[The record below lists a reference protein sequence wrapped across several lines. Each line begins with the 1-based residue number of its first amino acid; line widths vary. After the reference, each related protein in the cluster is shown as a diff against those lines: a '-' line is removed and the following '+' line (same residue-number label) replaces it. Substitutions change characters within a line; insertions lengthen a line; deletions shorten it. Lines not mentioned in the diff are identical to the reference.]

1 MKINDFKLER
11 YFATF
16 EIKAKHLLSSSD
28 CESLLG
34 RDLLQMADSECT
46 KLWQELRLGYTDT
59 KGHPLLRNEI
69 SGLYKTIKPDD
80 VCVMAPEE
88 GIFIAL
94 NVILDPGD
102 HVIVIDPAYQSLA
115 EIPQSIG
122 CELTKWP
129 VVPGNNKWN
138 LDITFLRSAIKKN
151 TKLLILN
158 FPHNPTGY
166 IPDPDDFK
174 EIIKIALENK
184 LYLLSDEMY
193 RYLEL
198 SETHRY
204 DSACDIFENGLS
216 LSGLSKSFGL
226 PGLRVGWLATRNKDM
241 MRQIE
246 RFKDYTTICGSALS
260 EILAIIALRNRDLI
274 TGGNLRLIRENLD
287 AAISIFKRH
296 SDILTWIE
304 TKGSSVA
311 FPQLTSRIPAD
322 EFCKKLMDHK
332 SIMLLPGSV
341 FNYPGNHFRL
351 GLGRKN
357 IREVLDEFEYF
368 INEYYYT
375 I

>member
-16 EIKAKHLLSSSD
+16 EFKAKHLLSSSD
-28 CESLLG
+28 CETLSA
-34 RDLLQMADSECT
+34 RDLLQMADSECIT
-46 KLWQELRLGYTDT
+46 LWQELRLGYTDP

-69 SGLYKTIKPDD
+69 SGIYKTIKPDD

-102 HVIVIDPAYQSLA
+102 HVIVLDPAYQSLS

-122 CELTKWP
+122 CELTRWP
-129 VVPGNNKWN
+129 VVPENNRWT
-138 LDITFLRSAIKKN
+138 LDISFLKTAVKKN

-158 FPHNPTGY
+158 FPHNPTGF
-166 IPDPDDFK
+166 IPEPEDFN
-174 EIIKIALENK
+174 EIVQFAIENK

-193 RYLEL
+193 RYLEF
-198 SETHRY
+198 SGIHRHE
-204 DSACDIFENGLS
+204 SACDIFENGIT

-226 PGLRVGWLATRNKDM
+226 PGLRTGWLATRNKDL

-246 RFKDYTTICGSALS
+246 RFKDYTTICGNALS
-260 EILAIIALRNRDLI
+260 EILGIIALRNRDLI
-274 TGGNLRLIRENLD
+274 TGKNLDMIKENLEY
-287 AAISIFKRH
+287 ARSGFKRH

-304 TKGSSVA
+304 PRGSSVT
-311 FPQLTSRIPAD
+311 FPQLTSTIPAD
-322 EFCKKLMDHK
+322 QFCKKLIDHK
-332 SIMLLPGSV
+332 SILLLPASI

-351 GLGRKN
+351 GLGRRDLR
-357 IREVLDEFEYF
+357 IVLEEFEYF